1 MIINNVEVQSQEHL
15 EELIAELDESSKEGL
30 RKLYQEEQQKSS

>member
-1 MIINNVEVQSQEHL
+1 MIINNIKVQSEEHL

-30 RKLYQEEQQKSS
+30 RLLYKEEKV